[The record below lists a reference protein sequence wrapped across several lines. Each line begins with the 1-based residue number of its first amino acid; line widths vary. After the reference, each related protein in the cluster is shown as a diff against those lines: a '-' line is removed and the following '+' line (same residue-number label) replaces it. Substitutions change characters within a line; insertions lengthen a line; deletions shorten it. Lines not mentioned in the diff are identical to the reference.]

1 MNTTN
6 MRMRTSRP
14 GARIALLCLT
24 ALAACAS
31 SAASPK
37 ANDTGPG
44 TTPSWTLVWSD
55 EFDGPA
61 GASFDRAKWDADL
74 GGTGWGNQEREF
86 YTTRAEN
93 IALDG
98 KGNLVITAAAEPAN
112 STDQCWYGTCRYT
125 SARIKTKGLF
135 SQAYG
140 RFEARIRIPRGQGMW
155 PAFWMLGDNID
166 AVGWPRSGEI
176 DIMENIGREPA
187 IVHGTM
193 HGPGYSGAS
202 GIGGPYSLTSGAFA
216 DDFHRYAVE
225 WVPGSIT
232 WFVDDQSYFQTT
244 PSSLPAG
251 TSWVYDHP
259 FFLLLN
265 LAVGGA
271 WPNDPDATT
280 VFPQQMIVDYVRVY
294 KAGS

>member
-6 MRMRTSRP
+6 MRMRTNRP
-14 GARIALLCLT
+14 RARSALLCIT
-24 ALAACAS
+24 ELAACAS
-31 SAASPK
+31 SAAPPK

-61 GASFDRAKWDADL
+61 GASFDRAKWAADT
-74 GGTGWGNQEREF
+74 GGGGWGNQEREL

-93 IALDG
+93 IAQDG
-98 KGNLVITAAAEPAN
+98 NGNLVITAAAEPAN
-112 STDQCWYGTCRYT
+112 TTDPCWYGTCRYT

-202 GIGGPYSLTSGAFA
+202 GIGGPYSLTRGAFA

-225 WVPGSIT
+225 WVPGRIT